1 MASGLEICVGEI
13 EIRPHEHVV
22 RAHGQE
28 VPLTSR
34 EFDIIM
40 MLAEHPGW
48 VFSANQLAGESEEG
62 DYSPE
67 SVSVL
72 VSRLRQKLATAGATD
87 IVETVRGIGYR
98 LHSSAAPCDEPAAEA
113 TVRRELRD
121 ASWQL
126 HEAVIEVEHSGTSQ
140 QQLEATDAL
149 VRARHAIYASLA
161 E

>member
-1 MASGLEICVGEI
+1 MASDVEICVGEI

-34 EFDIIM
+34 EFDIVM

-48 VFSANQLAGESEEG
+48 VFSASQLAGESG
-62 DYSPE
+62 DSDYSPE

-72 VSRLRQKLATAGATD
+72 VSRLRQKLALAGATD
-87 IVETVRGIGYR
+87 VVETVRGIGYR
-98 LHSSAAPCDEPAAEA
+98 LHPSAAPCGEPSAAA

-126 HEAVIEVEHSGTSQ
+126 HEAVIEVEHQGSLE
-140 QQLEATDAL
+140 QQLEATDTL